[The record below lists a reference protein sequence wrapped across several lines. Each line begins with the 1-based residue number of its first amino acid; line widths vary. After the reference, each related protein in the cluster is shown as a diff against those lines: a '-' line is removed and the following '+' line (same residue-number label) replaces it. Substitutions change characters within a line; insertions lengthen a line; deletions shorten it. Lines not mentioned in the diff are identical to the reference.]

1 MEKEQKGTI
10 LAFIAAIISGF
21 AIFANKIFIVD
32 LEPVVFTAVR
42 AMLIGLL
49 FFLLSLWSFNFDLSG
64 FRKARWNYLLAI
76 GIIGGGLAFYLFFSG
91 LKLTT
96 AGRAAFLHKTLPLFT
111 TIIAYVF
118 LKEAITKKQ
127 LIALILMLAG
137 ALAISSTAISPDA
150 FWTNPAF
157 GDLLVIAATILW
169 GVENVIA
176 KKALLQKESHFVVMF
191 GRMFFGAVFLFGAML
206 LLGKFELLL
215 MLKQSQI
222 LNLIASAAILA
233 GYVLTYYWS
242 LKLINVSKA
251 STILLFAPLITLLLS
266 MAFMGE
272 QPPLLQ
278 LAGSALIL
286 AGAFAIAKVK
296 SGIEQPKAV

>member
-32 LEPVVFTAVR
+32 LDPVVFTAVR

-111 TIIAYVF
+111 TLIAYAF
-118 LKEAITKKQ
+118 LREVITKKQ
-127 LIALILMLAG
+127 LISLILMLAG
-137 ALAISSTAISPDA
+137 ALAISSAVISPDT

-169 GVENVIA
+169 GMENVIA
-176 KKALLQKESHFVVMF
+176 RKALLQKESHFVVMF
-191 GRMFFGAVFLFGAML
+191 GRMFFGALFLFGAML
-206 LLGKFELLL
+206 LLGKFELLF

-222 LNLIASAAILA
+222 LNLIASTAILA
-233 GYVLTYYWS
+233 GYVLAYYWS

-251 STILLFAPLITLLLS
+251 STILLFAPAITLLLS

-286 AGAFAIAKVK
+286 AGAFAISKVK
-296 SGIEQPKAV
+296 SEIEQPKAV